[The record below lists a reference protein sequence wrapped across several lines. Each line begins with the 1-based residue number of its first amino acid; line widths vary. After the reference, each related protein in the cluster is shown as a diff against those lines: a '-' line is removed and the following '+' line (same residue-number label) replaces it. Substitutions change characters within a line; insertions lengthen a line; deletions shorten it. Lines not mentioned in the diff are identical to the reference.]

1 MSQQQYNYQ
10 YKNHLEPS
18 STKFWNSAPPP
29 NAHANVGLLQHL
41 NPIKESTTSSME
53 FHENIGYGME
63 DTSFDSSLARLSDS
77 RINASRLS
85 KSLVQPTSSGSLSH
99 KYTKSLLINAPSYV
113 PIQYTRNCGPGPGTG
128 TGTGPGT
135 GTGTGTGTGNS
146 TSTVN
151 SNYRYSATA
160 SSSGSAGMSSGTKY
174 GGTEADKSSSTK
186 NSLSTEQ
193 MKEELNKLK
202 GEVLIKNQIIKNLTD
217 QVRVM
222 NKNRAKKMYV
232 EVRDDSEQNT
242 VSPLGG
248 DASASAS
255 VGGGAGGDGGTRL
268 ESATTYHIPVN
279 HYQLFQDLS
288 KTLEEKMTELDETN
302 ERLEILLI
310 SQDLVQKQGF
320 ASGINVEQLSQNL
333 LYKLQNLQ
341 QENEEL
347 VEMVSFGNTTSLK
360 IENGLLKREIRQLR
374 EKLGNRAEMDECK
387 AIEDKDAKRKE
398 KKL

>member
-1 MSQQQYNYQ
+1 MMSQQQYNYQ

-29 NAHANVGLLQHL
+29 NAHANVGLLHHL

-63 DTSFDSSLARLSDS
+63 DTSFDSSLARLNDS
-77 RINASRLS
+77 RVNASRLS

-99 KYTKSLLINAPSYV
+99 KYTKSLLMNAPSYV
-113 PIQYTRNCGPGPGTG
+113 PIQYTRNCGPG
-128 TGTGPGT
+128 TGPGT
-135 GTGTGTGTGNS
+135 GTGTA
-146 TSTVN
+146 N

-160 SSSGSAGMSSGTKY
+160 SSSGSAGISSGTKY
-174 GGTEADKSSSTK
+174 GGTETDKSSSIK

-242 VSPLGG
+242 NSPLGG
-248 DASASAS
+248 DASVSASA
-255 VGGGAGGDGGTRL
+255 GAGAGGAGGTRL